1 MDFGGSR
8 KIKKCKMADTRWR
21 LLLLR
26 NDDVINLMSLNSK
39 EIYLYVLYNFYVSL
53 PSHFILFKLQKKGG
67 LRAPQSN
74 DRFEWL

>member
-1 MDFGGSR
+1 MVFGGSR

-53 PSHFILFKLQKKGG
+53 PSYFILYRRKADY
-67 LRAPQSN
+67 APQSN
-74 DRFEWL
+74 DRFD